1 TFTDSGGESHGAV
14 VEMLR
19 ACAAQLLLA
28 TLAFLLLYVITGP
41 EGSPGGSHFALLV
54 LYLAALWVGKL
65 TAPFKKL
72 PPLLPMLLVG
82 FLLRNVPELGTM
94 IGKQVDPEWSSA
106 LRLSA
111 LTLILTRA
119 GLAMDLNALL
129 RLRFV
134 VLRLAMLPCLCEATA
149 AALLATWLLDFPPL
163 WAAMLGFVVA
173 AISPA
178 VVVPS
183 LLALQDQGF
192 GVEAGIPT
200 MVVAAA
206 PLDDVL
212 SIAGFGICLG
222 ISFAESSWLNY
233 ARAPLELLL
242 GLGTGMIGAALLA
255 VLTPSSNEEEGAK
268 DLRLLLLLSAALC
281 TAFGLRE
288 VGFSGAA
295 ALAVL
300 VLGAGC
306 ARGWGP
312 AAKPVS
318 ASIADLWTR
327 LAQPLLFSLVGASVV
342 VTDLETETL
351 AGGLLIIFI
360 AGLVRFCAVMLA
372 LSGRGMKQQEKFFTA
387 IAWTPKATVQAA
399 LGGLALDEA
408 REDNEELLGRRLLAV
423 AVLCILVTA
432 PPGATLIALM
442 GPRLLQKVDKPEV
455 EDTGLDKPEMD
466 VVPAETLPG
475 FLQRPAEL
483 EFQNTTWSPR
493 IGCGKIGR
501 RAGELLVKHVLDNDL
516 RTSVL
521 AF

>member
-1 TFTDSGGESHGAV
+1 
-14 VEMLR
+14 MLR
-19 ACAAQLLLA
+19 ECAAQLLLA
-28 TLAFLLLYVITGP
+28 TLAFVLLYVITGP
-41 EGSPGGSHFALLV
+41 EGSPGGAHFALLV
-54 LYLAALWVGKL
+54 LYFTALWVGRL
-65 TAPFKKL
+65 TAPLKNF

-82 FLLRNVPELGTM
+82 FLLRNVPELGEP
-94 IGKQVDPEWSSA
+94 IGSQVDPEWSSA
-106 LRLSA
+106 LRLGA

-119 GLAMDLNALL
+119 GLAMDLTALL

-134 VLRLAMLPCLCEATA
+134 VLRLAVLPCLCEAATA
-149 AALLATWLLDFPPL
+149 GLLAFWLLDFPVL

-183 LLALQDQGF
+183 LLALQEKGF

-222 ISFAESSWLNY
+222 IGFAESSWLNY

-242 GLGTGMIGAALLA
+242 GLGTGMIGAELLV
-255 VLTPSSNEEEGAK
+255 VLTPGDQEDDAK
-268 DLRLLLLLSAALC
+268 EMRLLLLLSAALC

-318 ASIADLWTR
+318 TSIADLWTR

-342 VTDLETETL
+342 VTALETETL
-351 AGGLLIIFI
+351 AAGLLIIFI
-360 AGLVRFCAVMLA
+360 GGLVRACAVMLA
-372 LSGRGMKQQEKFFTA
+372 LSGRGMKHQEKFFTA
-387 IAWTPKATVQAA
+387 LAWMPKATVQAA
-399 LGGLALDEA
+399 LGGIALDEA
-408 REDNEELLGRRLLAV
+408 RTEEEELLGRRLLAV
-423 AVLCILVTA
+423 SVLCILVTA
-432 PPGATLIALM
+432 PPGATLIAQM
-442 GPRLLQKVDKPEV
+442 GPRLLQVDKPEV
-455 EDTGLDKPEMD
+455 EDIGPEKPEMD

-475 FLQRPAEL
+475 DL
-483 EFQNTTWSPR
+483 ENS
-493 IGCGKIGR
+493 
-501 RAGELLVKHVLDNDL
+501 
-516 RTSVL
+516 
-521 AF
+521 

>member
-1 TFTDSGGESHGAV
+1 
-14 VEMLR
+14 MLR
-19 ACAAQLLLA
+19 GCAAQLLLA

-65 TAPFKKL
+65 TAPFLPKL
-72 PPLLPMLLVG
+72 PPLLPMLVVG
-82 FLLRNVPELGTM
+82 FLLRTLPELGRV
-94 IGKQVDPEWSSA
+94 IGSQVDPEWSSA
-106 LRLSA
+106 LRLGA

-134 VLRLAMLPCLCEATA
+134 VLRLAMLPCLCEAAT

-183 LLALQDQGF
+183 LLTLQDQGY

-242 GLGTGMIGAALLA
+242 GLSTGMIGAGLLV
-255 VLTPSSNEEEGAK
+255 VLTPSSEEDGAK
-268 DLRLLLLLSAALC
+268 ELRLLLLLSAALSI
-281 TAFGLRE
+281 AFGLRE

-318 ASIADLWTR
+318 ASVADLWTR

-342 VTDLETETL
+342 VTGLETETL
-351 AGGLLIIFI
+351 AAGLLIILLG
-360 AGLVRFCAVMLA
+360 GLVRAVAVMLA
-372 LSGRGMKQQEKFFTA
+372 LSGRGMKHQEKLFTA

-408 REDNEELLGRRLLAV
+408 REDAEQLLGRRLLAV

-455 EDTGLDKPEMD
+455 EETGPEKPDE
-466 VVPAETLPG
+466 VVPEETLPG
-475 FLQRPAEL
+475 EL
-483 EFQNTTWSPR
+483 EKS
-493 IGCGKIGR
+493 
-501 RAGELLVKHVLDNDL
+501 
-516 RTSVL
+516 
-521 AF
+521 

>member
-455 EDTGLDKPEMD
+455 EDTG
-466 VVPAETLPG
+466 